1 MAQVSLESPSNNI
14 LRKTYSFCPVCMEQ
28 VEAFIVDRNNT
39 VYLEKTC
46 NQHGNFSILI
56 CEDAKEYSQLQDF
69 YFNIVPQKL
78 PQAEYYL
85 HVTNSCNISCP
96 VCFLDFSE
104 NGRELPLDSVR
115 NLVLKKGVKRVT
127 FSHSEATTCE
137 SLPEMVKM
145 LRRSGKIVNIHTNGI
160 RLADSN
166 YVSSLKSAGIHHISL
181 QFDGFNDK
189 TYIKLRGGEFLNTK
203 LKALDNL
210 RKLSIPVTLN
220 VTIARGVNEDQVGTI
235 FDFALKERFIKD
247 ISFIT
252 YSNYERDGDNMDKY
266 IMPSQLLKNVEEHSQ
281 GKISRK
287 AIYLFQKVFYA
298 YCSAFNKRKCFYYYH
313 YLVLRGVN
321 GYTGVD
327 EILDLERACRA
338 LDHLK
343 EDGLRINRIRFLA
356 ILIGSLRVKSLLLF
370 PSSLAMLFRGG
381 FPRKPGRLLVLT
393 FATICDP
400 YKYDS
405 QIAVNCGQGIFGLED
420 SHESYGTFL
429 MKDYKRRRHENSLC

>member
-1 MAQVSLESPSNNI
+1 MTQVLFESFRNNI

-104 NGRELPLDSVR
+104 NVRELPLDSVQ
-115 NLVLKKGVKRVT
+115 NLVLERGVKRVT

-137 SLPEMVKM
+137 SLPAMVKM

-166 YVSSLKSAGIHHISL
+166 YASSLKLAGIHHVSL
-181 QFDGFNDK
+181 QFDGFNDEA
-189 TYIKLRGGEFLNTK
+189 YIKLRGGEFLNTK
-203 LKALDNL
+203 LKVLDNL
-210 RKLSIPVTLN
+210 RRLSIPVTLN
-220 VTIARGVNEDQVGTI
+220 MTIARGVNEDQIGTV

-252 YSNYERDGDNMDKY
+252 YSSYERDSVNMNKY
-266 IMPSQLLKNVEEHSQ
+266 IMPSQLLKNIEEYSQ
-281 GKISRK
+281 GKISRR
-287 AIYLFQKVFYA
+287 AIYLFQKVFFA
-298 YCSAFNKRKCFYYYH
+298 YCSAFKKRKCFYYYH

-327 EILDLERACRA
+327 EILDLERACRT

-343 EDGLRINRIRFLA
+343 EKSLRINWVRFLVM
-356 ILIGSLRVKSLLLF
+356 LIGSLRAKGLLLF
-370 PSSLAMLFRGG
+370 PSILAMFFRGG

-400 YKYDS
+400 YKYDA
-405 QIAVNCGQGIFGLED
+405 QIAVNCGQGILGLCN
-420 SHESYGTFL
+420 SSESYGAFL
-429 MKDYKRRRHENSLC
+429 MEDIKNKRQRK